1 MSKIKVN
8 EVQSAS
14 ENVKLAAKGT
24 GLVKVKGVGG
34 DDGILKLS
42 SGTNGVKIKS
52 PAHSA
57 EQSYTMILPDNNIE
71 AGKFLKVK
79 SVSGSPANEAVGQLE
94 YGTLTEPDLTNL
106 NASNI
111 TSGTLDAARFGSTIP
126 ASKSALKFVSKH
138 PVGSTAVSEIIIN
151 GFEADK
157 MYLLIG
163 KNISLSSTTYLS
175 WQPRDADGNTYGTSD
190 LTAEKSYHNNSTS
203 DANTGYNQNRWYFGY
218 HQSQKKGFI
227 AEINNASSY
236 GSALFRG
243 MNPGDYDNKML
254 MYASFR
260 SANKRIHSMKIY
272 PNSGN
277 FTENTQILLYEYLE
291 S

>member
-14 ENVKLAAKGT
+14 ENVKLASKGT
-24 GLVKVKGVGG
+24 GLVKVKGAGG
-34 DDGILKLS
+34 DDGTLKLS

-57 EQSYTMILPDNNIE
+57 GQSYTMILPDNNIE

-79 SVSGSPANEAVGQLE
+79 STTGSGATAVGQLE
-94 YGTLTEPDLTNL
+94 YATLTEPDLTNL

-111 TSGTLDAARFGSTIP
+111 TSGTLDTARFGSALP

-163 KNISLSSTTYLS
+163 KNISMSNTTYLNWS
-175 WQPRDADGNTYGTSD
+175 PRDADGNGYGTSD
-190 LTAEKSYHNNSTS
+190 ITAEYIRHQTSTS
-203 DANTGYNQNRWYFGY
+203 DFSTGYTINRWYFNS

-227 AEINNASSY
+227 VEINNASSY

-243 MNPGDYDNKML
+243 MNPGDYDNKMT
-254 MYASFR
+254 MYGSFK
-260 SANKRIHSMKIY
+260 SANKRIHSMRIY
-272 PNSGN
+272 PDSGN